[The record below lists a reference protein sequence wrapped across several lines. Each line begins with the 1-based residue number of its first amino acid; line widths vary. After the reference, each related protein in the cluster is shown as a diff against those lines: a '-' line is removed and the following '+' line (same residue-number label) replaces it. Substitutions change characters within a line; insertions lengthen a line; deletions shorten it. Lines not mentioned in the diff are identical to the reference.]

1 MPNMKRNI
9 KDSVFTFL
17 FSDPKYLRELYLYLH
32 PEDIDVREE
41 EFKLITTKN
50 VLSTGQY
57 NDLGIQVRNR
67 LILLMEAQSTFSPN
81 VPLRELMYLG
91 SAFKEYIMEN
101 GLSLY
106 SAKAV
111 EIPRVELYVVYTGER
126 DNVPDTLYLSDLW
139 GGNPG
144 SVEAAVKVLRGGDK
158 SILGQYVDFCK
169 ISNQQRVLYGLTDT
183 AIRETIRICQEKGVL
198 IPFLSSRRKEV
209 VDIMEMLFSQEEI
222 WEMERRRIAKES
234 KKQGKEESTKFYKEF
249 MKKMRA
255 LNRVDEM
262 FDAMDDTAKL
272 EALAKE
278 LGIEYQS

>member
-1 MPNMKRNI
+1 
-9 KDSVFTFL
+9 
-17 FSDPKYLRELYLYLH
+17 
-32 PEDIDVREE
+32 
-41 EFKLITTKN
+41 
-50 VLSTGQY
+50 
-57 NDLGIQVRNR
+57 
-67 LILLMEAQSTFSPN
+67 
-81 VPLRELMYLG
+81 
-91 SAFKEYIMEN
+91 MEN